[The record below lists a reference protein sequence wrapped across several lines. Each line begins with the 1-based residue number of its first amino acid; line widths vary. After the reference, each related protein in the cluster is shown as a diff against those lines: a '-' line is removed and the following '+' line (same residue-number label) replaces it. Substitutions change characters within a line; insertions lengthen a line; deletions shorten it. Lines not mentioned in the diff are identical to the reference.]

1 MDDFQ
6 LVQLRYPEPDPEI
19 EPSPEMLVAL
29 RDARILLEQYQMAV
43 VGKDF
48 HNMLNMLCRGRKR
61 GKERGRWCRR
71 IGLNPLRWERR
82 RERHHQEQDH
92 RLEERL
98 GRSCHLSNYFLCI
111 VIRFAHNSFVS
122 GQIKTLA
129 ALLGFLRL
137 LVSLGLERAI
147 SFICWEDGQSKSLKK
162 RMRTTQ
168 ELWV

>member
-1 MDDFQ
+1 MPGFFLSNTKWQ
-6 LVQLRYPEPDPEI
+6 LFGKTFTTCWTCC
-19 EPSPEMLVAL
+19 VA
-29 RDARILLEQYQMAV
+29 DGSA
-43 VGKDF
+43 GKS
-48 HNMLNMLCRGRKR
+48 
-61 GKERGRWCRR
+61 GRWCRR

-98 GRSCHLSNYFLCI
+98 GRSCRLSNYFLCI

-162 RMRTTQ
+162 TNADNTRVVGIVSFYSSA
-168 ELWV
+168 LLACKFLIGS